1 MTRGQAT
8 LIGAS
13 TIINFAFLTLFTAAS
28 GAVPPFQLSAMAF
41 TVGALVGA
49 VNWVKNPSAIKQL
62 RQPALVWLIGVT
74 GLFGYHFFYFT
85 ALRNAP
91 PVEAALINY
100 LWPLLIVVFSALLP
114 GEKLKPH
121 HIVGAL
127 LGLGG
132 AILIVTKAKG
142 ITVAPEHAFGYLMG
156 LCAALAWSSYS
167 VLSRRV
173 AHVPTNAVTG
183 FCAATALLSLICH
196 LVWEQTVW
204 PEDLG
209 QWLAILGMGLGPLGS
224 AFYTWDIG
232 MKKGDIQLLGA
243 GAYMVPLLATL
254 IMIAFGFSQLTWVV
268 GVACLLITFGALI
281 AAKDLIRRK
290 KPMPQPPA
298 TDPTVD

>member
-13 TIINFAFLTLFTAAS
+13 TIINFAFLTLLTAAS

-49 VNWVKNPSAIKQL
+49 LSWVKTPRAIKQL
-62 RQPALVWLIGVT
+62 RQPALVWLLGVI

-85 ALRNAP
+85 AVRNAP
-91 PVEAALINY
+91 PIDAALINY

-121 HIVGAL
+121 HLIGAM

-132 AILIVTKAKG
+132 AILIVTKAQG
-142 ITVAPEHAFGYLMG
+142 INIAAEHAFGYLMA
-156 LCAALAWSSYS
+156 LCAALVWSSYS
-167 VLSRRV
+167 VLSRRI
-173 AHVPTNAVTG
+173 AHVPTTAVTG

-196 LVWEQTVW
+196 LVWEQTIW

-209 QWLAILGMGLGPLGS
+209 QWLAVLGMGLGPLGS

-243 GAYMVPLLATL
+243 GAYLVPLLATL
-254 IMIAFGFSQLTWVV
+254 LMIAFGFSPFTWAV
-268 GVACLLITFGALI
+268 GIACLLITIGAFI
-281 AAKDLIRRK
+281 AAKDLIWRK
-290 KPMPQPPA
+290 APLPQPPA
-298 TDPTVD
+298 TDPT